1 MFANS
6 SYDARCFLPLNAVVK
21 WKGNSFSLIYRDKSY
36 RYSKS
41 MSDCYEGNRNGCAED
56 GHMQDTTMFSID
68 ETVDDKQSR
77 LGQAVDAADSIISES
92 SLDSPA
98 MLEEGLKRASGG
110 ASKVSSGKKRR
121 KLLKDANAPRAPLT
135 GYVRFLN
142 DHRDKLRSEHPDLPF
157 HEITKILGQQWSNL
171 PQEQKQQYLDEAE
184 KDKERYMGELED
196 YQQSERY
203 KDFMERKR
211 KEAAE
216 LHISDNDDEL
226 YCRPCNQHFNSYH
239 NKREHLSGR
248 RHLQVISEQ
257 ITGKS
262 VKEEPKG
269 TDEQPQYSVKPQ
281 SVAAPLA
288 NTSTSQDPGNKNKL
302 STTGP
307 KLTVDGNVTFPIFTP
322 EFLAYTRSKESVLRR
337 LRRVNTELEEQNALL
352 NKQVDSLKT
361 ASDKLKAEI
370 TQHEEE
376 SSSLQTFI
384 DKLRSKLIDSFSEV
398 ISSNLG
404 EKANIENIDDCVF
417 KIADMVA
424 IGNLDCK
431 DELSKRVKEIINEIN
446 HPSSVEF

>member
-1 MFANS
+1 MNEC
-6 SYDARCFLPLNAVVK
+6 YDGTKNEF
-21 WKGNSFSLIYRDKSY
+21 G
-36 RYSKS
+36 
-41 MSDCYEGNRNGCAED
+41 ED
-56 GHMQDTTMFSID
+56 GHAQDANISSI
-68 ETVDDKQSR
+68 EENGDDKHSR
-77 LGQAVDAADSIISES
+77 AAVQQTLDVADSVVSES

-98 MLEEGLKRASGG
+98 MMEDGSKRSAGG
-110 ASKVSSGKKRR
+110 SFKGSSGKKRR

-142 DHRDKLRSEHPDLPF
+142 DHRDKVRSEHPDLPF

-184 KDKERYMGELED
+184 RDKERYMGELED

-216 LHISDNDDEL
+216 LNISDNDDEL

-257 ITGKS
+257 ITGRS

-269 TDEQPQYSVKPQ
+269 SSEQAQCPLKNQTL
-281 SVAAPLA
+281 AAPLA
-288 NTSTSQDPGNKNKL
+288 NTSASQETGNKNKL

-322 EFLAYTRSKESVLRR
+322 EFLAYTRSKESVFRR
-337 LRRVNTELEEQNALL
+337 LRRVNTELEDQNAIL
-352 NKQVDSLKT
+352 NKQVDSLKV
-361 ASDKLKAEI
+361 ASDKLKSEI
-370 TQHEEE
+370 AQQEEE
-376 SSSLQTFI
+376 SNSLQVFI
-384 DKLRSKLIDSFSEV
+384 EKLRSKLMDSFSEV

-404 EKANIENIDDCVF
+404 ERANIENIDECIF

-424 IGNLDCK
+424 AGNLDCK
-431 DELSKRVKEIINEIN
+431 DELAKNVKEIINDMN
-446 HPSSVEF
+446 FPSSVEL

>member
-1 MFANS
+1 MAN
-6 SYDARCFLPLNAVVK
+6 L
-21 WKGNSFSLIYRDKSY
+21 SFSNTTYQAISI
-36 RYSKS
+36 
-41 MSDCYEGNRNGCAED
+41 MSECYEGNKNDFCED
-56 GHMQDTTMFSID
+56 VHIPDANVSSVD
-68 ETVDDKQSR
+68 EAGDDKHNR
-77 LGQAVDAADSIISES
+77 VGQQTDVAESIISES

-98 MLEEGLKRASGG
+98 MMEEGSKRSAGAALKG
-110 ASKVSSGKKRR
+110 SSSKKRR

-142 DHRDKLRSEHPDLPF
+142 DHRDKVRSEHPDLPF

-184 KDKERYMGELED
+184 RDKERYMGELED

-216 LHISDNDDEL
+216 LNISDNDDEL
-226 YCRPCNQHFNSYH
+226 YCRPCNQHFNSCH

-257 ITGKS
+257 ITGRS

-269 TDEQPQYSVKPQ
+269 ASEQPVKTQNPA
-281 SVAAPLA
+281 VPLVTS
-288 NTSTSQDPGNKNKL
+288 NTNQDPGTKNKP

-322 EFLAYTRSKESVLRR
+322 EFLAYTRSKESVFRR
-337 LRRVNTELEEQNALL
+337 LRRVNTELEEQNTIL

-370 TQHEEE
+370 TQQEEE
-376 SSSLQTFI
+376 SNSLQIFI
-384 DKLRSKLIDSFSEV
+384 EKLRSKLIDHFSEF

-404 EKANIENIDDCVF
+404 QRANTENIDECIF
-417 KIADMVA
+417 KIADMVIA
-424 IGNLDCK
+424 GNIDCK
-431 DELSKRVKEIINEIN
+431 DDLARKVKEIITDMNY
-446 HPSSVEF
+446 PSAVDL

>member
-1 MFANS
+1 MS
-6 SYDARCFLPLNAVVK
+6 ECYDGTKNDF
-21 WKGNSFSLIYRDKSY
+21 G
-36 RYSKS
+36 
-41 MSDCYEGNRNGCAED
+41 ED
-56 GHMQDTTMFSID
+56 GHAQDANMSSV
-68 ETVDDKQSR
+68 EEALDDKHSR
-77 LGQAVDAADSIISES
+77 VVAQQTLDVADSVISES

-98 MLEEGLKRASGG
+98 MMEDGSKRSAGG
-110 ASKVSSGKKRR
+110 GSFKGSTGKKRR

-142 DHRDKLRSEHPDLPF
+142 DHRDKVRSENPDLPF

-184 KDKERYMGELED
+184 RDKERYMGELED

-216 LHISDNDDEL
+216 LNISDNDDEL

-257 ITGKS
+257 ITGRS

-269 TDEQPQYSVKPQ
+269 SSEQAQYTMKNQ
-281 SVAAPLA
+281 TLAAPLA
-288 NTSTSQDPGNKNKL
+288 NTSTSQETGNKNKL

-322 EFLAYTRSKESVLRR
+322 EFLAYTRSKESVFRR
-337 LRRVNTELEEQNALL
+337 LRRVNTELEDQNAIL
-352 NKQVDSLKT
+352 NKQVDSLKA
-361 ASDKLKAEI
+361 ASDKLKSEI
-370 TQHEEE
+370 AQQEEE
-376 SSSLQTFI
+376 SNSLQAFI
-384 DKLRSKLIDSFSEV
+384 EKLRSKLIDSFSEV
-398 ISSNLG
+398 ISSSLG
-404 EKANIENIDDCVF
+404 ERANVENIDEYIF

-424 IGNLDCK
+424 TGSLDCR
-431 DELSKRVKEIINEIN
+431 DELAKNVKEIINDMN
-446 HPSSVEF
+446 FPSSVEL